1 MQLASAYNSF
11 VAHAIDSDEPTTSVY
26 IRGKQNSVPQA
37 PSRLS
42 IFSLRSKEN
51 KSVASLRAVPNELI
65 LWPQVWETANVIGH
79 TELDYTSQKQGK
91 DLVLNSTSLEGTEH
105 PKFFFLVVV
114 GSAPIQYSPIPTEE
128 GHSHAT
134 LIATCAAPNAAF
146 TVPTVKNWRDLVEHV
161 GKNPSLAFYNV
172 QTADPCARHAQLTTK
187 FRLIE
192 NESAYVELFF
202 ALEVKVNYFTDT

>member
-1 MQLASAYNSF
+1 M
-11 VAHAIDSDEPTTSVY
+11 
-26 IRGKQNSVPQA
+26 
-37 PSRLS
+37 
-42 IFSLRSKEN
+42 
-51 KSVASLRAVPNELI
+51 
-65 LWPQVWETANVIGH
+65 
-79 TELDYTSQKQGK
+79 
-91 DLVLNSTSLEGTEH
+91 
-105 PKFFFLVVV
+105 VV
-114 GSAPIQYSPIPTEE
+114 GSAPIQYSPIPIEE

-202 ALEVKVNYFTDT
+202 ALEVGQLFQTLDEANFLFFRPWASRRLVLTHR